1 MPTRRLQ
8 TTVLDLAHEVAGP
21 ADGEPVVLV
30 HGFPDDAHAW
40 DDVAALLAAE
50 GRRALAPHLRG
61 FGPTRFLHEDT
72 PRSAQLAA
80 LAQDLLDFVDALG
93 LERFTL
99 VGADWGAR
107 AAQAVAVLVPQ
118 RVTRLVTVGGYA
130 VTFDQAGPISYPQLK
145 ALWYQWVLLGDLGPY
160 LVQADRRE
168 FCRYLWQTWSPTW
181 KGVDAAF
188 EATADALENPDFAAI
203 ALHGYRHGR
212 SDDAPGDPAY
222 DDLEQRLAQGPPVP
236 VPTVV
241 LFGEDDGIDLLTP
254 ASTQEA
260 ERFPGGYRAQV
271 VPGAGHFLHRER
283 PDVVAEA
290 VLGA

>member
-1 MPTRRLQ
+1 MTTQSVPTP
-8 TTVLDLAHEVAGP
+8 VLDLAYEAHGP
-21 ADGEPVVLV
+21 ADGDPVVLV
-30 HGFPDDAHAW
+30 HGFPDDARAW
-40 DDVAALLAAE
+40 DGVATLLAAE
-50 GRRALAPHLRG
+50 GRRTLAPHLRG
-61 FGPTRFLHEDT
+61 FGPTRFLRDDT

-80 LAQDLLDFVDALG
+80 LTQDLLDFVDALG

-107 AAQAVAVLVPQ
+107 AAQALAVIAPQ

-130 VTFDQAGPISYPQLK
+130 ISFDTDGPMSYPQLR
-145 ALWYQWVLLGDLGPY
+145 ALWYQWVLLGDFGPY
-160 LVQADRRE
+160 LVQADPE
-168 FCRYLWQTWSPTW
+168 GFCRYLWQTWSPTW
-181 KGVDAAF
+181 EGVDAAF
-188 EATADALENPDFAAI
+188 DGIADTLRNPDFAAI

-212 SDDAPGDPAY
+212 TPDAPGDPAY
-222 DDLEQRLAQGPPVP
+222 DALEQRLAEGPPVP
-236 VPTVV
+236 VPAVV

-260 ERFPGGYRAQV
+260 GRFPGGYRTQV

-290 VLGA
+290 VLHA